1 MNFPLGDS
9 LNDKSDIVVIG
20 AGIVG
25 VSTAIWLQRSGVSV
39 TLVDRDEPGSA
50 TSFGNA
56 GILAS
61 ASVVPVFTP
70 GILRKVPGMV
80 LNPNK
85 PLFLK
90 WSHLPRLLPF
100 LYKYLRNSSSD
111 SVFKISNAL
120 SYILYDTVEQHLE
133 ISEGTNAA
141 NYIKTNDLIVGYSD
155 KLAFEND
162 SYSWDLK
169 HIHGHEFS
177 NLNRDD
183 LTAYDKNLKNK
194 FGFAVKCMNHGTISD
209 PGVYIRELFKSFVN
223 KGGKFLKGEVK
234 DILFDDLRNPT
245 SLKTN
250 NGDIPCDRV
259 VLTTGVWSAG
269 LAKKLGVKIP
279 LTSERGYHVEYHSPN
294 IKFKAPVVIS
304 DSKFILHS
312 MQGRL
317 RCAGLVEFGG
327 IFKPESS
334 HPFKLIEKKIETLFP
349 ELKYE
354 NKTYWMGHRP
364 STTDSL
370 PVIGASPNYNNVWL
384 GYGHQHIGLS
394 AGPKTGK
401 ILSEIILSK
410 NTNRD
415 LSMFSA
421 SRDGIIK

>member
-1 MNFPLGDS
+1 MRALTDT
-9 LNDKSDIVVIG
+9 SDILVIG

-39 TLVDRDEPGSA
+39 TLIDRDEPGSA
-50 TSFGNA
+50 TSYGNA

-61 ASVVPVFTP
+61 ASVIPVPTP
-70 GILRKVPGMV
+70 GILKKVPGML

-85 PLFLK
+85 ALFLK

-100 LYKYLRNSSSD
+100 FYKYLLNSNSD

-133 ISEGTNAA
+133 ISKGTNAE
-141 NYIKTNDLIVGYSD
+141 NYITTNDLIFGYSD
-155 KLAFEND
+155 KIAFEND
-162 SYSWDLK
+162 RYSWDLK
-169 HIHGHEFS
+169 RKHGHKFS
-177 NLNRDD
+177 SLSRDD
-183 LTAYDKNLKNK
+183 LAKYDKNLKNK

-209 PGVYIRELFKSFVN
+209 PGVYISELFKSFIN
-223 KGGKFLKGEVK
+223 KGGKFLKAEVK
-234 DILFDDLRNPT
+234 DILFDNFRNPIY
-245 SLKTN
+245 LNTN
-250 NGDIPCDRV
+250 NGDISCNKI
-259 VLTTGVWSAG
+259 VLTAGVWSAG

-304 DSKFILHS
+304 DSKFIIHS

-327 IFKPESS
+327 IFQPESS

-349 ELKYE
+349 QLKYE
-354 NKTYWMGHRP
+354 RKTYWMGHRP

-370 PVIGASPNYNNVWL
+370 PVIDISPNYNNVWL

-415 LSMFSA
+415 LSRFSA
-421 SRDGIIK
+421 SRDGLLE

>member
-1 MNFPLGDS
+1 MRALTDT
-9 LNDKSDIVVIG
+9 SDILVIG

-25 VSTAIWLQRSGVSV
+25 VSTAIWLQRSGASV
-39 TLVDRDEPGSA
+39 TLIDRDEPGSA
-50 TSFGNA
+50 TSYGNA

-61 ASVVPVFTP
+61 ASVVPVPTP
-70 GILRKVPGMV
+70 GILKKVPGML

-85 PLFLK
+85 ALFLK
-90 WSHLPRLLPF
+90 WSQLPRLLPF
-100 LYKYLRNSSSD
+100 FYKYVLNSNSD

-133 ISEGTNAA
+133 ISKGTNAE
-141 NYIKTNDLIVGYSD
+141 NYITTNDLIFGYSD
-155 KLAFEND
+155 KIAFEND
-162 SYSWDLK
+162 RYSWDLK
-169 HIHGHEFS
+169 RKHGHKFS
-177 NLNRDD
+177 SLSRDD
-183 LTAYDKNLKNK
+183 LAKYDKNLKNK

-209 PGVYIRELFKSFVN
+209 PGVYISELFKSFIN
-223 KGGKFLKGEVK
+223 KGGKFLKAEVK
-234 DILFDDLRNPT
+234 DILFDDFRNPV
-245 SLKTN
+245 SLNTN
-250 NGDIPCDRV
+250 NGDIPCNRV
-259 VLTTGVWSAG
+259 VLTSGAWSAG
-269 LAKKLGVKIP
+269 LARKLGAKIP

-304 DSKFILHS
+304 DSKFIIHS

-327 IFKPESS
+327 IFQPESS

-354 NKTYWMGHRP
+354 RKTYWMGHRP

-370 PVIGASPNYNNVWL
+370 PVIDISPNYNNVWL

-410 NTNRD
+410 NSNRD
-415 LSMFSA
+415 LSRFSA
-421 SRDGIIK
+421 SRDGLVK

>member
-1 MNFPLGDS
+1 MRALTDT
-9 LNDKSDIVVIG
+9 SDILVIG

-25 VSTAIWLQRSGVSV
+25 VSTAIWLQRSGASV
-39 TLVDRDEPGSA
+39 TLIDRDEPGSA
-50 TSFGNA
+50 TSYGNA

-61 ASVVPVFTP
+61 ASVVPVPTP
-70 GILRKVPGMV
+70 GILKKVPGML

-85 PLFLK
+85 ALFLK
-90 WSHLPRLLPF
+90 WSQLPRLLPF
-100 LYKYLRNSSSD
+100 FYKYVLNSNSD

-133 ISEGTNAA
+133 ISKGTNAE
-141 NYIKTNDLIVGYSD
+141 NYITTNDLIFGYSD
-155 KLAFEND
+155 KIAFEND
-162 SYSWDLK
+162 RYSWDLK
-169 HIHGHEFS
+169 RKHGHKFS
-177 NLNRDD
+177 SLSRDD
-183 LTAYDKNLKNK
+183 LAKYDKNLKNK

-209 PGVYIRELFKSFVN
+209 PGVYISELFKSFIN
-223 KGGKFLKGEVK
+223 KGGKFLKAEVK
-234 DILFDDLRNPT
+234 DILFDDFRNPV
-245 SLKTN
+245 SLNTN
-250 NGDIPCDRV
+250 NGDIPCNRV
-259 VLTTGVWSAG
+259 VLTSGAWSAG
-269 LAKKLGVKIP
+269 LARKLGAKIP

-304 DSKFILHS
+304 DSKFIIHS

-327 IFKPESS
+327 IFQPESS

-349 ELKYE
+349 QLKYE
-354 NKTYWMGHRP
+354 RKTYWMGHRP

-370 PVIGASPNYNNVWL
+370 PVIDISPNYNNVWL

-410 NTNRD
+410 NSNRD
-415 LSMFSA
+415 LSRFSA
-421 SRDGIIK
+421 SRDGLVK

>member
-1 MNFPLGDS
+1 MRALRDT
-9 LNDKSDIVVIG
+9 SDILVIG

-25 VSTAIWLQRSGVSV
+25 VSTAIWLQRSGASV
-39 TLVDRDEPGSA
+39 TLIDRDEPGSA
-50 TSFGNA
+50 TSYGNA

-61 ASVVPVFTP
+61 ASVIPVPTP
-70 GILRKVPGMV
+70 GIIKKVPGML

-85 PLFLK
+85 ALFLK
-90 WSHLPRLLPF
+90 WSQLPRLLPF
-100 LYKYLRNSSSD
+100 FYKYLLNSNSD

-133 ISEGTNAA
+133 ISKGTNAE
-141 NYIKTNDLIVGYSD
+141 NYITTNDLIFGYSD
-155 KLAFEND
+155 KIAFEND
-162 SYSWDLK
+162 GYSWDLK
-169 HIHGHEFS
+169 WKHGHKFS
-177 NLNRDD
+177 SLSRDD
-183 LTAYDKNLKNK
+183 LAKYDKNLKNK

-209 PGVYIRELFKSFVN
+209 PGVYISELFKSFVN
-223 KGGKFLKGEVK
+223 KGGKFLKAEVK
-234 DILFDDLRNPT
+234 DILFDNFRNPIY
-245 SLKTN
+245 LNTN
-250 NGDIPCDRV
+250 NGDIPCNRI
-259 VLTTGVWSAG
+259 VLTAGVWSAG

-304 DSKFILHS
+304 DSKFIIHS

-327 IFKPESS
+327 IFQPESS

-349 ELKYE
+349 QLKYE
-354 NKTYWMGHRP
+354 RKTYWMGHRP

-370 PVIGASPNYNNVWL
+370 PVIDISPNYNNVWL

-415 LSMFSA
+415 LSRFSA
-421 SRDGIIK
+421 SRDGLIK

>member
-1 MNFPLGDS
+1 MRVLTDT
-9 LNDKSDIVVIG
+9 SDILVIG

-39 TLVDRDEPGSA
+39 TLIDRDEPGSA
-50 TSFGNA
+50 TSYGNA

-61 ASVVPVFTP
+61 ASVIPVPTP
-70 GILRKVPGMV
+70 GIIKKVPGML

-85 PLFLK
+85 ALFLK
-90 WSHLPRLLPF
+90 WSQLPRLLPF
-100 LYKYLRNSSSD
+100 FYKYLFNSNSD

-133 ISEGTNAA
+133 ISKGTNAE
-141 NYIKTNDLIVGYSD
+141 NYITTNDLIFGYSD
-155 KLAFEND
+155 KIAFEND
-162 SYSWDLK
+162 RYSWDLK
-169 HIHGHEFS
+169 RKHGHKFS
-177 NLNRDD
+177 SLSRDD
-183 LTAYDKNLKNK
+183 LAKYDKNLKNK

-209 PGVYIRELFKSFVN
+209 PGVYISELFKSFVN
-223 KGGKFLKGEVK
+223 KGGKFLKAEVK
-234 DILFDDLRNPT
+234 DILFDNFRNPIY
-245 SLKTN
+245 LNTN
-250 NGDIPCDRV
+250 NGDISCNKI
-259 VLTTGVWSAG
+259 VLTAGVWSAG

-304 DSKFILHS
+304 DSKFIIHS

-327 IFKPESS
+327 IFQPESS

-349 ELKYE
+349 QLKYE
-354 NKTYWMGHRP
+354 RKTYWMGHRP

-370 PVIGASPNYNNVWL
+370 PVIDISPNYNNVWL

-415 LSMFSA
+415 LSRFSA
-421 SRDGIIK
+421 SRDGLIK

>member
-1 MNFPLGDS
+1 MRALTDT
-9 LNDKSDIVVIG
+9 SDILVIG

-39 TLVDRDEPGSA
+39 TLIDRDEPGSA
-50 TSFGNA
+50 TSYGNA

-61 ASVVPVFTP
+61 ASVIPVPTP
-70 GILRKVPGMV
+70 GILKKVPGML

-85 PLFLK
+85 ALFLK
-90 WSHLPRLLPF
+90 WSQLPRLLPF
-100 LYKYLRNSSSD
+100 FYKYLFNSNSD

-133 ISEGTNAA
+133 ISKGTNAE
-141 NYIKTNDLIVGYSD
+141 NYITTNDLIFGYSD
-155 KLAFEND
+155 KIAFEND
-162 SYSWDLK
+162 GYSWDLK
-169 HIHGHEFS
+169 RKHGHKFS
-177 NLNRDD
+177 SLSRDD
-183 LTAYDKNLKNK
+183 LAKYDKNLKNK

-209 PGVYIRELFKSFVN
+209 PGVYISELFKSFVN
-223 KGGKFLKGEVK
+223 KGGKFLKAEVK
-234 DILFDDLRNPT
+234 DILFDNFRNPIY
-245 SLKTN
+245 LNTN
-250 NGDIPCDRV
+250 NGDISCNKI
-259 VLTTGVWSAG
+259 VLTAGVWSAG

-304 DSKFILHS
+304 DSKFIIHS

-327 IFKPESS
+327 IFQPESS

-349 ELKYE
+349 QLKYE
-354 NKTYWMGHRP
+354 RKTYWMGHRP

-370 PVIGASPNYNNVWL
+370 PVIDISPNYNNVWL

-415 LSMFSA
+415 LSRFSA
-421 SRDGIIK
+421 SRDGLIK

>member
-1 MNFPLGDS
+1 MRALTDT
-9 LNDKSDIVVIG
+9 SDILVIG

-25 VSTAIWLQRSGVSV
+25 VSTAIWLQRSGASV
-39 TLVDRDEPGSA
+39 TLIDRDDPGSA

-61 ASVVPVFTP
+61 ASVIPVPTP
-70 GILRKVPGMV
+70 GILKKVPGML

-85 PLFLK
+85 ALFLK
-90 WSHLPRLLPF
+90 WSQLPRLLPF
-100 LYKYLRNSSSD
+100 FYKYLINSNSD

-133 ISEGTNAA
+133 ISKGTNAE
-141 NYIKTNDLIVGYSD
+141 NYIKTNDLIFGYSD
-155 KLAFEND
+155 KIAFEND

-169 HIHGHEFS
+169 RKHGHKFS
-177 NLNRDD
+177 ILDRDD
-183 LTAYDKNLKNK
+183 LAKYDKNLKNK
-194 FGFAVKCMNHGTISD
+194 FGFAVKCINHGTISD
-209 PGVYIRELFKSFVN
+209 PGVYISELFKSFVSN
-223 KGGKFLKGEVK
+223 GGKFLKAEVK
-234 DILFDDLRNPT
+234 DILFDNFRNPIY
-245 SLKTN
+245 LNTN
-250 NGDIPCDRV
+250 NGDIPCNRV

-279 LTSERGYHVEYHSPN
+279 LTSERGYHVEYHSAN
-294 IKFKAPVVIS
+294 IEFKAPVVIS
-304 DSKFILHS
+304 DSKFIIHS

-327 IFKPESS
+327 IFQPESP

-349 ELKYE
+349 QLKYVR
-354 NKTYWMGHRP
+354 KTYWMGHRP

-370 PVIGASPNYNNVWL
+370 PVIDISPNYNNVWL

-415 LSMFSA
+415 LSRFSA

>member
-1 MNFPLGDS
+1 MRALTDT
-9 LNDKSDIVVIG
+9 SDILVIG

-25 VSTAIWLQRSGVSV
+25 VSTAIWLQRSGASV
-39 TLVDRDEPGSA
+39 TLIDRDEPGSA
-50 TSFGNA
+50 TSYGNA

-61 ASVVPVFTP
+61 ASVVPVPTP
-70 GILRKVPGMV
+70 GILKKVPGML

-85 PLFLK
+85 ALFLK
-90 WSHLPRLLPF
+90 WSQLPRLLPF
-100 LYKYLRNSSSD
+100 FYKYLFNSNSD

-133 ISEGTNAA
+133 ISKGTSAE
-141 NYIKTNDLIVGYSD
+141 NYITTNDLIFGYSD
-155 KLAFEND
+155 KIAFEND

-169 HIHGHEFS
+169 RKHGHKFS
-177 NLNRDD
+177 SLSRDD
-183 LTAYDKNLKNK
+183 LAKYDKNLKNK

-209 PGVYIRELFKSFVN
+209 PGVYISELFKSFVN
-223 KGGKFLKGEVK
+223 KGGKFLKTEVK
-234 DILFDDLRNPT
+234 DILFDDFRNPV
-245 SLKTN
+245 SLNTN
-250 NGDIPCDRV
+250 NGDIPCNRV
-259 VLTTGVWSAG
+259 VLTSGAWSAG
-269 LAKKLGVKIP
+269 LARKLGAKIP

-304 DSKFILHS
+304 DSKFIIHS

-327 IFKPESS
+327 TSQPESS

-354 NKTYWMGHRP
+354 RKTYWMGHRP

-370 PVIGASPNYNNVWL
+370 PVIDISPNYNNVWL

-415 LSMFSA
+415 LSRFSA
-421 SRDGIIK
+421 SRDGLIK

>member
-1 MNFPLGDS
+1 MRALTDT
-9 LNDKSDIVVIG
+9 SDILVIG

-25 VSTAIWLQRSGVSV
+25 VSTAIWLQRSGASV
-39 TLVDRDEPGSA
+39 TLIDRDEPGSA
-50 TSFGNA
+50 TSYGNA

-61 ASVVPVFTP
+61 ASVVPVPTP
-70 GILRKVPGMV
+70 GILKKVPGML

-85 PLFLK
+85 ALFLK
-90 WSHLPRLLPF
+90 WSQLPRLLPF
-100 LYKYLRNSSSD
+100 FYKYVLNSNSD

-133 ISEGTNAA
+133 ISKGTNAE
-141 NYIKTNDLIVGYSD
+141 NYITTNDLIFGYSD
-155 KLAFEND
+155 KIAFEND
-162 SYSWDLK
+162 RYSWDLK
-169 HIHGHEFS
+169 RKHGHKFS
-177 NLNRDD
+177 SLSRDD
-183 LTAYDKNLKNK
+183 LAKYDKNLKNK

-209 PGVYIRELFKSFVN
+209 PGVYISELFKSFIN
-223 KGGKFLKGEVK
+223 KGGKFLKAEVK
-234 DILFDDLRNPT
+234 DILFDDFRNPV
-245 SLKTN
+245 SLNTN
-250 NGDIPCDRV
+250 NGDIPCNRV
-259 VLTTGVWSAG
+259 VLTSGAWSAG
-269 LAKKLGVKIP
+269 LARKLGAKIP

-304 DSKFILHS
+304 DSKFIIHS

-327 IFKPESS
+327 ISQPESS

-354 NKTYWMGHRP
+354 RKTYWMGHRP

-370 PVIGASPNYNNVWL
+370 PVIDISPNYNNVWL

-410 NTNRD
+410 NSNRD
-415 LSMFSA
+415 LSRFSA
-421 SRDGIIK
+421 SRDGLVK

>member
-1 MNFPLGDS
+1 MLTDT
-9 LNDKSDIVVIG
+9 SDILVIG

-39 TLVDRDEPGSA
+39 TLIDRDEPGSA
-50 TSFGNA
+50 TSYGNA

-61 ASVVPVFTP
+61 ASVVPVPTP
-70 GILRKVPGMV
+70 GILKKVPGML

-85 PLFLK
+85 ALFLK
-90 WSHLPRLLPF
+90 WSQLPGLLPF
-100 LYKYLRNSSSD
+100 FYKYLINSNSD

-133 ISEGTNAA
+133 ISKGTNAE
-141 NYIKTNDLIVGYSD
+141 NYITTNDLIFGYSD
-155 KLAFEND
+155 KIAFEND
-162 SYSWDLK
+162 HYSWDLK
-169 HIHGHEFS
+169 RKHGHKFS
-177 NLNRDD
+177 SLSRDD
-183 LTAYDKNLKNK
+183 LAKYDKNLKNK

-209 PGVYIRELFKSFVN
+209 PGVYISELFKSFIN
-223 KGGKFLKGEVK
+223 KGGKFLKAEVK
-234 DILFDDLRNPT
+234 DILFDDFRNPV
-245 SLKTN
+245 SLNTN
-250 NGDIPCDRV
+250 NGDILCNRV
-259 VLTTGVWSAG
+259 VLTLGAWSAG
-269 LAKKLGVKIP
+269 LAKKLGAKIP

-304 DSKFILHS
+304 DSKFIIHS

-327 IFKPESS
+327 ISQPESS

-354 NKTYWMGHRP
+354 RKTYWMGHRP

-370 PVIGASPNYNNVWL
+370 PVIDISPNYNNVWL

-410 NTNRD
+410 NSNRD
-415 LSMFSA
+415 LSRFSA
-421 SRDGIIK
+421 SRDGLVK

>member
-1 MNFPLGDS
+1 MRVLTDT
-9 LNDKSDIVVIG
+9 SDILVIG

-39 TLVDRDEPGSA
+39 TLIDRDEPGSA
-50 TSFGNA
+50 TSYGNA

-61 ASVVPVFTP
+61 ASVVPVPTP
-70 GILRKVPGMV
+70 GILKKVPGML

-85 PLFLK
+85 ALFLK
-90 WSHLPRLLPF
+90 WSQLPRLLPF
-100 LYKYLRNSSSD
+100 FYKYLLNSNSD

-133 ISEGTNAA
+133 ISKGTNAE
-141 NYIKTNDLIVGYSD
+141 NYITTNDLIFGYSD
-155 KLAFEND
+155 KIAFEND
-162 SYSWDLK
+162 RYSWDLK
-169 HIHGHEFS
+169 RKHGHKFS
-177 NLNRDD
+177 SLSRDD
-183 LTAYDKNLKNK
+183 LAKYDKNLKNK

-209 PGVYIRELFKSFVN
+209 PGVYISELFKSFVN
-223 KGGKFLKGEVK
+223 KGGKFLKAEVK
-234 DILFDDLRNPT
+234 DILFDNFRNPIY
-245 SLKTN
+245 LNTN
-250 NGDIPCDRV
+250 NGDISCNKI
-259 VLTTGVWSAG
+259 VLTAGVWSAG

-304 DSKFILHS
+304 DSKFIIHS

-327 IFKPESS
+327 IFQPESS

-349 ELKYE
+349 QLKYE
-354 NKTYWMGHRP
+354 RKTYWMGHRP

-370 PVIGASPNYNNVWL
+370 PVIDISPNYNNVWL

-415 LSMFSA
+415 LSRFSA
-421 SRDGIIK
+421 SRDGLIK

>member
-1 MNFPLGDS
+1 MRALTDT
-9 LNDKSDIVVIG
+9 SDILVIG

-25 VSTAIWLQRSGVSV
+25 VSTAIWLQRSGASV
-39 TLVDRDEPGSA
+39 TLIDRDEPGSA
-50 TSFGNA
+50 TSYGNA

-61 ASVVPVFTP
+61 ASVVPVPTP
-70 GILRKVPGMV
+70 GILKKVPGML

-85 PLFLK
+85 ALFLK
-90 WSHLPRLLPF
+90 WSQLPRLLPF
-100 LYKYLRNSSSD
+100 FYKYLLNSNSD

-133 ISEGTNAA
+133 ISKGTNAE
-141 NYIKTNDLIVGYSD
+141 NYITTNDLIFGYSD
-155 KLAFEND
+155 KIAFEND
-162 SYSWDLK
+162 RYSWDLK
-169 HIHGHEFS
+169 RKHGHKFS
-177 NLNRDD
+177 SLSRDD
-183 LTAYDKNLKNK
+183 LAKYDKNLKNK

-209 PGVYIRELFKSFVN
+209 PGVYISELFKSFVN
-223 KGGKFLKGEVK
+223 KGGKFLKAEVK
-234 DILFDDLRNPT
+234 DILFDNFRNPIY
-245 SLKTN
+245 LNTN
-250 NGDIPCDRV
+250 NGDIPCNRI
-259 VLTTGVWSAG
+259 VLTAGVWSAG

-304 DSKFILHS
+304 DSKFIIHS

-327 IFKPESS
+327 IFQPESS

-349 ELKYE
+349 QLKYE
-354 NKTYWMGHRP
+354 RKTYWMGHRP

-370 PVIGASPNYNNVWL
+370 PVIDISPNYNNVWL

-415 LSMFSA
+415 LSRFSA
-421 SRDGIIK
+421 SRDGLLE

>member
-1 MNFPLGDS
+1 MRALTDT
-9 LNDKSDIVVIG
+9 SDILVIG

-25 VSTAIWLQRSGVSV
+25 VSTAIWLQRSGASV
-39 TLVDRDEPGSA
+39 TLIDRDEPGSA
-50 TSFGNA
+50 TSYGNA

-61 ASVVPVFTP
+61 ASVVPVPTP
-70 GILRKVPGMV
+70 GILKKVPGML

-85 PLFLK
+85 ALFLK
-90 WSHLPRLLPF
+90 WSQLPRLLPF
-100 LYKYLRNSSSD
+100 FYKYLLNSNSD

-133 ISEGTNAA
+133 ISKGTNAE
-141 NYIKTNDLIVGYSD
+141 NYITTNDLIFGYSD
-155 KLAFEND
+155 KIAFEND
-162 SYSWDLK
+162 RYSWDLK
-169 HIHGHEFS
+169 RKHGHKFS
-177 NLNRDD
+177 SLSRDD
-183 LTAYDKNLKNK
+183 LAKYDKNLKNK

-209 PGVYIRELFKSFVN
+209 PGVYISELFKSFVN
-223 KGGKFLKGEVK
+223 KGGKFLKAEVK
-234 DILFDDLRNPT
+234 DILFDNFRNPIY
-245 SLKTN
+245 LNTN
-250 NGDIPCDRV
+250 NGDIPCNRI
-259 VLTTGVWSAG
+259 VLTAGVWSAG

-304 DSKFILHS
+304 DSKFIIHS

-327 IFKPESS
+327 IFQPESS

-349 ELKYE
+349 QLKYE
-354 NKTYWMGHRP
+354 RKTYWMGHRP

-370 PVIGASPNYNNVWL
+370 PVIDISPNYNNVWL

-415 LSMFSA
+415 LSRFSA
-421 SRDGIIK
+421 SRDGLIK

>member
-1 MNFPLGDS
+1 MRALTDT
-9 LNDKSDIVVIG
+9 SDILVIG

-39 TLVDRDEPGSA
+39 TLIDRDEPGSA
-50 TSFGNA
+50 TSYGNA

-61 ASVVPVFTP
+61 ASVIPVPTP
-70 GILRKVPGMV
+70 GILKKVPGML

-85 PLFLK
+85 ALFLK
-90 WSHLPRLLPF
+90 WSQLPRLLPF
-100 LYKYLRNSSSD
+100 FYKYLFNSNSD

-133 ISEGTNAA
+133 ISKGTNAE
-141 NYIKTNDLIVGYSD
+141 NYITTNDLIFGYSD
-155 KLAFEND
+155 KIAFKND

-169 HIHGHEFS
+169 RKHGHKFS
-177 NLNRDD
+177 SLSRDD
-183 LTAYDKNLKNK
+183 LAKYDKNLKNK

-209 PGVYIRELFKSFVN
+209 PGVYISELFKSFVN
-223 KGGKFLKGEVK
+223 KGGKFLKAEVK
-234 DILFDDLRNPT
+234 DILFDNFRNPIY
-245 SLKTN
+245 LNTN
-250 NGDIPCDRV
+250 NGDISCNKI
-259 VLTTGVWSAG
+259 VLTAGVWSAG

-294 IKFKAPVVIS
+294 IEFKAPVVIS
-304 DSKFILHS
+304 DSKFIIHS

-327 IFKPESS
+327 IFQPESS

-349 ELKYE
+349 QLKYE
-354 NKTYWMGHRP
+354 RKTYWMGHRP

-370 PVIGASPNYNNVWL
+370 PVIDISPNYNNVWL

-415 LSMFSA
+415 LSRFSA
-421 SRDGIIK
+421 SRDGLIK

>member
-1 MNFPLGDS
+1 MRALTDT
-9 LNDKSDIVVIG
+9 SDILVIG

-39 TLVDRDEPGSA
+39 TLIDRDEPGSA
-50 TSFGNA
+50 TSYGNA

-61 ASVVPVFTP
+61 ASVVPVPTP
-70 GILRKVPGMV
+70 GILKKVPGML

-85 PLFLK
+85 ALFLK
-90 WSHLPRLLPF
+90 WSQLPRLLPF
-100 LYKYLRNSSSD
+100 FYKYVLNSNSD

-133 ISEGTNAA
+133 ISKGTNAE
-141 NYIKTNDLIVGYSD
+141 NYITTNDLIFGYSD
-155 KLAFEND
+155 KIAFEND
-162 SYSWDLK
+162 RYSWDLK
-169 HIHGHEFS
+169 RKHGHKFS
-177 NLNRDD
+177 SLSRDD
-183 LTAYDKNLKNK
+183 LAKYDKNLKNK

-209 PGVYIRELFKSFVN
+209 PGVYISELFKSFIN
-223 KGGKFLKGEVK
+223 KGGKFLKAEVK
-234 DILFDDLRNPT
+234 DILFDDFRNPV
-245 SLKTN
+245 SLNTN
-250 NGDIPCDRV
+250 NGDIPCNRV
-259 VLTTGVWSAG
+259 VLTSGAWSAG
-269 LAKKLGVKIP
+269 LARKLGAKIP

-304 DSKFILHS
+304 DSKFIIHS

-327 IFKPESS
+327 ISQPESS

-349 ELKYE
+349 QLKYE
-354 NKTYWMGHRP
+354 RKTYWMGHRP

-370 PVIGASPNYNNVWL
+370 PVIDISPNYNNVWL

-415 LSMFSA
+415 LSRFSA
-421 SRDGIIK
+421 SRDGLVK

>member
-1 MNFPLGDS
+1 VRALRDT
-9 LNDKSDIVVIG
+9 SDILVIG

-39 TLVDRDEPGSA
+39 TLIDRDEPGSA
-50 TSFGNA
+50 TSYGNA

-61 ASVVPVFTP
+61 ASVIPVPTP
-70 GILRKVPGMV
+70 GILKKVPGML

-85 PLFLK
+85 ALFLK
-90 WSHLPRLLPF
+90 WSQLPRLLPF
-100 LYKYLRNSSSD
+100 FYKYLLNSNSD

-133 ISEGTNAA
+133 ISKGTNAE
-141 NYIKTNDLIVGYSD
+141 NYITTNDLIFGYSD
-155 KLAFEND
+155 KIAFEND

-169 HIHGHEFS
+169 QKHGHKFS
-177 NLNRDD
+177 SLSRDD
-183 LTAYDKNLKNK
+183 LAKYDKNLKNK

-209 PGVYIRELFKSFVN
+209 PGVYISELFKSFVN
-223 KGGKFLKGEVK
+223 KGGKFLKAEVK
-234 DILFDDLRNPT
+234 DILFDNFRNPIY
-245 SLKTN
+245 LNTN
-250 NGDIPCDRV
+250 NGDIPCNRI
-259 VLTTGVWSAG
+259 VLTAGVWSAG

-304 DSKFILHS
+304 DSKFIIHS

-327 IFKPESS
+327 IFQPESS

-349 ELKYE
+349 QLKYE
-354 NKTYWMGHRP
+354 RKTYWMGHRP

-370 PVIGASPNYNNVWL
+370 PVIDISPNYNNVWL

-415 LSMFSA
+415 LSRFSA
-421 SRDGIIK
+421 SRDGLIK

>member
-1 MNFPLGDS
+1 MRALTDT
-9 LNDKSDIVVIG
+9 SDILVIG

-25 VSTAIWLQRSGVSV
+25 VSTAIWLQRSGASV
-39 TLVDRDEPGSA
+39 TLIDRDEPGSA
-50 TSFGNA
+50 TSYGNA

-61 ASVVPVFTP
+61 ASVVPVPTP
-70 GILRKVPGMV
+70 GILKKVPGML

-85 PLFLK
+85 ALFLK
-90 WSHLPRLLPF
+90 WSQLPRLLPF
-100 LYKYLRNSSSD
+100 FYKYLLNSNSD

-133 ISEGTNAA
+133 ISKGTNAE
-141 NYIKTNDLIVGYSD
+141 NYITTNDLIFGYSD
-155 KLAFEND
+155 KIAFEND
-162 SYSWDLK
+162 RYSWDLK
-169 HIHGHEFS
+169 RKHGHKFS
-177 NLNRDD
+177 SLSRDD
-183 LTAYDKNLKNK
+183 LAKYDKNLKNK

-209 PGVYIRELFKSFVN
+209 PGVYISELFKSFVN
-223 KGGKFLKGEVK
+223 KGGKFLKTEVK
-234 DILFDDLRNPT
+234 DILFDDFRNPV
-245 SLKTN
+245 SLNTN
-250 NGDIPCDRV
+250 NGDILCNRV
-259 VLTTGVWSAG
+259 VLTSGAWSAG
-269 LAKKLGVKIP
+269 LAKKLGAKIP

-304 DSKFILHS
+304 DSKFIIHS

-327 IFKPESS
+327 ISQPESS

-354 NKTYWMGHRP
+354 RKTYWMGHRP

-370 PVIGASPNYNNVWL
+370 PVIDISPNYNNVWL

-410 NTNRD
+410 NSNRD
-415 LSMFSA
+415 LSRFSA
-421 SRDGIIK
+421 SRDGLVK

>member
-1 MNFPLGDS
+1 MRALTDT
-9 LNDKSDIVVIG
+9 SDILVIG

-39 TLVDRDEPGSA
+39 TLIDRDEPGSA
-50 TSFGNA
+50 TSYGNA

-61 ASVVPVFTP
+61 ASVIPVPTP
-70 GILRKVPGMV
+70 GILKKVPGML

-85 PLFLK
+85 ALFLK
-90 WSHLPRLLPF
+90 WSQLPRLLPF
-100 LYKYLRNSSSD
+100 FYKYLLNSNSD

-133 ISEGTNAA
+133 ISKGTNAE
-141 NYIKTNDLIVGYSD
+141 NYITTNDLIFGYSD
-155 KLAFEND
+155 KIAFEND
-162 SYSWDLK
+162 RYSWDLK
-169 HIHGHEFS
+169 RKHGHKFS
-177 NLNRDD
+177 SLSRDD
-183 LTAYDKNLKNK
+183 LAKYDKNLKNK

-209 PGVYIRELFKSFVN
+209 PGVYISELFKSFVN
-223 KGGKFLKGEVK
+223 KGGKFLKAEVK
-234 DILFDDLRNPT
+234 DILFDNFRNPIY
-245 SLKTN
+245 LNTN
-250 NGDIPCDRV
+250 NGDISCNKI
-259 VLTTGVWSAG
+259 VLTAGVWSAG

-304 DSKFILHS
+304 DSKFIIHS

-327 IFKPESS
+327 IFQPESS

-349 ELKYE
+349 QLKYE
-354 NKTYWMGHRP
+354 RKTYWMGHRP

-370 PVIGASPNYNNVWL
+370 PVIDISPNYNNVWL

-415 LSMFSA
+415 LSRFSA
-421 SRDGIIK
+421 SRDGLIK

>member
-1 MNFPLGDS
+1 MRVLTDT
-9 LNDKSDIVVIG
+9 SDILVIG

-39 TLVDRDEPGSA
+39 TLIDRDEPGSA
-50 TSFGNA
+50 TSYGNA

-61 ASVVPVFTP
+61 ASVVPVPTP
-70 GILRKVPGMV
+70 GIIKKVPGML

-85 PLFLK
+85 ALFLK
-90 WSHLPRLLPF
+90 WSQFPRLLPF
-100 LYKYLRNSSSD
+100 FYKYLLNSNSD

-133 ISEGTNAA
+133 ISKGTNAE
-141 NYIKTNDLIVGYSD
+141 NYITTNDLIFGYSD
-155 KLAFEND
+155 KIAFEND
-162 SYSWDLK
+162 RYSWDLK
-169 HIHGHEFS
+169 RKHGHKFS
-177 NLNRDD
+177 SLSRDD
-183 LTAYDKNLKNK
+183 LAKYDKNLKNK

-209 PGVYIRELFKSFVN
+209 PGVYISELFKSFVN
-223 KGGKFLKGEVK
+223 KGGKFLKAEVK
-234 DILFDDLRNPT
+234 DILFDNFRNPIY
-245 SLKTN
+245 LNTN
-250 NGDIPCDRV
+250 NGDISCNKI
-259 VLTTGVWSAG
+259 VLTAGVWSAG

-304 DSKFILHS
+304 DSKFIIHS

-327 IFKPESS
+327 IFQPESS

-349 ELKYE
+349 QLKYE
-354 NKTYWMGHRP
+354 RKTYWMGHRP

-370 PVIGASPNYNNVWL
+370 PVIDISPNYNNVWL

-415 LSMFSA
+415 LSRFSA
-421 SRDGIIK
+421 SRDGLIK

>member
-1 MNFPLGDS
+1 MRALTDT
-9 LNDKSDIVVIG
+9 SDILVIG

-25 VSTAIWLQRSGVSV
+25 VSTAIWLQRSGASV
-39 TLVDRDEPGSA
+39 TLIDRDEPGSA
-50 TSFGNA
+50 TSYGNA

-61 ASVVPVFTP
+61 ASVVPVPTP
-70 GILRKVPGMV
+70 GILKKVPGML

-85 PLFLK
+85 ALFLK
-90 WSHLPRLLPF
+90 WSQLPRLLPF
-100 LYKYLRNSSSD
+100 FYKYLLNSNLD

-133 ISEGTNAA
+133 ISKGTNAE
-141 NYIKTNDLIVGYSD
+141 NYITTNDLIFGYSD
-155 KLAFEND
+155 KIAFEND
-162 SYSWDLK
+162 GCSWDLK
-169 HIHGHEFS
+169 WKHGHKFS
-177 NLNRDD
+177 SLSRDD
-183 LTAYDKNLKNK
+183 LAKYDKNLKNK

-209 PGVYIRELFKSFVN
+209 PGVYISELFKSFIN
-223 KGGKFLKGEVK
+223 KGGKFLKAEVK
-234 DILFDDLRNPT
+234 DILFDDFRNPV
-245 SLKTN
+245 SLNTN
-250 NGDIPCDRV
+250 NGDIPCNRV
-259 VLTTGVWSAG
+259 VLTSGAWSAG
-269 LAKKLGVKIP
+269 LARKLGAKIP

-304 DSKFILHS
+304 DSKFIIHS

-327 IFKPESS
+327 ISQPESS

-354 NKTYWMGHRP
+354 RKTYWMGHRP

-370 PVIGASPNYNNVWL
+370 PVIDISPNYNNVWL

-410 NTNRD
+410 NSNRD
-415 LSMFSA
+415 LSRFSA
-421 SRDGIIK
+421 SRNGLVK